1 MPRKLQRIGND
12 KQFLSINHWQ
22 PPKLLLFLKSPQP
35 IKTMPVSISVKGF
48 RSPLDLEHQKHIK
61 VLQFCKEMEVSLPEE
76 TAEYFGDDIRIDCID
91 PDDLLVVEIPFHEV
105 SNENSYK
112 YEVILGEIPD
122 GVHKIGFILDW

>member
-1 MPRKLQRIGND
+1 
-12 KQFLSINHWQ
+12 
-22 PPKLLLFLKSPQP
+22 
-35 IKTMPVSISVKGF
+35 MPVSISVKGF

-122 GVHKIGFILDW
+122 GVHKIGFILD